1 MLVFKLEDQTM
12 DEVTRIFETLQSLIP
27 LDIYKNLFQVILTD
41 NGHEFFDVNNIEC
54 IHSTGEYVTHI
65 FLGDPH
71 ASRQIRQTNCHK
83 SYNLFYVGIVHL
95 VFKKEQ
101 FLHFLT

>member
-54 IHSTGEYVTHI
+54 IHQLANMLLIYFWVIHTPLDKY
-65 FLGDPH
+65 DK
-71 ASRQIRQTNCHK
+71 QIATNHTI
-83 SYNLFYVGIVHL
+83 YFM
-95 VFKKEQ
+95 
-101 FLHFLT
+101 

>member
-41 NGHEFFDVNNIEC
+41 NGHEFLMLIILNASIQLANMLLIYFWV
-54 IHSTGEYVTHI
+54 IHTPLDKY
-65 FLGDPH
+65 DK
-71 ASRQIRQTNCHK
+71 QIATNHTI
-83 SYNLFYVGIVHL
+83 YFM
-95 VFKKEQ
+95 
-101 FLHFLT
+101 

>member
-41 NGHEFFDVNNIEC
+41 NGHEFLMLIILNASIQLANMLLIYFWV
-54 IHSTGEYVTHI
+54 IHTP
-65 FLGDPH
+65 LD
-71 ASRQIRQTNCHK
+71 N
-83 SYNLFYVGIVHL
+83 NLFYVGIVHL
-95 VFKKEQ
+95 VFKNEQ
-101 FLHFLT
+101 FLHILTWN

>member
-54 IHSTGEYVTHI
+54 IHQLANMLLIYFWVIHTP
-65 FLGDPH
+65 LD
-71 ASRQIRQTNCHK
+71 N
-83 SYNLFYVGIVHL
+83 NLFYVGIVHL
-95 VFKKEQ
+95 VFKNEQ
-101 FLHFLT
+101 FLHILTWN